1 MLYSCPC
8 SGSPLCA
15 VTLRKE
21 FQYLNAD
28 FLGHRAFDAP
38 HPIPKP
44 DQFALFL
51 GIHVA
56 YL

>member
-1 MLYSCPC
+1 M
-8 SGSPLCA
+8 
-15 VTLRKE
+15 LRKE
-21 FQYLNAD
+21 FKDLNAD
-28 FLGHRAFDAP
+28 FLGHGALDTP

-56 YL
+56 YPLMC